1 MSQSASHC
9 IVQRGFI
16 RLEHRLLPTL
26 QKSRGAISAGFH
38 EFHLLRSLLTPAGM
52 LQGFT
57 CRRHKAGQTC
67 IWSCICCGHLLSAAG
82 AHLLSSAKVLRFREI
97 SSNEVKVR
105 AAAGVVRSRLVTQP
119 R

>member
-1 MSQSASHC
+1 M
-9 IVQRGFI
+9 R
-16 RLEHRLLPTL
+16 ELLD
-26 QKSRGAISAGFH
+26 
-38 EFHLLRSLLTPAGM
+38 M
-52 LQGFT
+52 
-57 CRRHKAGQTC
+57 
-67 IWSCICCGHLLSAAG
+67 HLLSFAQANLLPSAK